1 MDYFFE
7 ILIYLNKTIFSDTS
21 ELVHFSENADYVI
34 HEATMEDSF
43 KVKAFGKKLRYTLI
57 FYHKS

>member
-1 MDYFFE
+1 MKWTKYFLE
-7 ILIYLNKTIFSDTS
+7 ILIDLYQSTSSDTS

-43 KVKAFGKKLRYTLI
+43 KVKAFGKKLRYGFIIL
-57 FYHKS
+57 